1 MAARPMNRPSL
12 SILLVED
19 HPTIARQVAGF
30 LDTWLPRFES
40 ETRSYVTIAFG
51 CTGGRHR
58 SVYLAEKLARHFR
71 ERDRE
76 DVLTHHRELD

>member
-1 MAARPMNRPSL
+1 MREYLDEQDGVR
-12 SILLVED
+12 EYFG
-19 HPTIARQVAGF
+19 QVSAF
-30 LDTWLPRFES
+30 LEAWLPRFES

-58 SVYLAEKLARHFR
+58 SVYLAEKLAQHFR

-76 DVLTHHRELD
+76 DVLTYHRELE

>member
-1 MAARPMNRPSL
+1 MRRCANYLDAAGRTCAHTWRRSR
-12 SILLVED
+12 
-19 HPTIARQVAGF
+19 HF

-40 ETRSYVTIAFG
+40 ETRSYVTVAFG

-58 SVYLAEKLARHFR
+58 SVYLAEKLAQHFR

-76 DVLTHHRELD
+76 DVLTYHRELE